1 MSWDVVLILLLL
13 GVVVPWR
20 GFVRMRHLLAKPQ
33 VGSSE
38 RILIYLGTIAFQW
51 LAALVAAWRASAH
64 GWSKFELGL
73 VLLGD
78 RNVLV
83 AGIVGAA
90 IVTLLQ
96 GVNLRRMSRLP
107 PESRAR
113 LGALAERIL
122 PQTPRERPL
131 FVLLALT
138 AGGCEEF
145 LYRGFA
151 MTAFSRAGLP
161 VWSSIL
167 ISSVLFGLGHLYQG
181 GRGAAGTAILGMAF
195 GMARTAFGSILPVAC
210 WHAAADVIAGMAGPK
225 YLAGKPVTSSSTTSS
240 DH

>member
-1 MSWDVVLILLLL
+1 MSWDVVLILLVL

-20 GFVRMRHLLAKPQ
+20 GFVRMRQLLAKPQ

-38 RILIYLGTIAFQW
+38 RIVIYLGTIAFQW
-51 LAALVAAWRASAH
+51 VAALVAAWRASAH
-64 GWSKFELGL
+64 GWTKFELGL
-73 VLLGD
+73 VLRGD
-78 RNVLV
+78 RNALV

-90 IVTLLQ
+90 VVALLQ
-96 GVNLRRMSRLP
+96 SVNLRRMSRLP
-107 PESRAR
+107 TESRAR

-181 GRGAAGTAILGMAF
+181 GRGAAGTAILGIAL

-210 WHAAADVIAGMAGPK
+210 WHAAADVVAGMAGAK
-225 YLAGKPVTSSSTTSS
+225 YLTGKPITSCSATKS